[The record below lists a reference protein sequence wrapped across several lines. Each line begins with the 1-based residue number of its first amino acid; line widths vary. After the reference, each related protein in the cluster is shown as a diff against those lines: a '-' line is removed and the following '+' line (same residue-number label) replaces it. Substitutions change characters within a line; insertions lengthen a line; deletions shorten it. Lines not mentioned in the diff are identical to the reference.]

1 MAGSGCHVA
10 ASDCYFSPENI
21 MISPH
26 AVLKKTKI
34 STMLFSKES
43 SVFSRAA
50 RGEIMKYIYITFPRI
65 NSKLLQS

>member
-1 MAGSGCHVA
+1 
-10 ASDCYFSPENI
+10 

-34 STMLFSKES
+34 SAMLFSKEIP
-43 SVFSRAA
+43 VFSRAA
-50 RGEIMKYIYITFPRI
+50 RGEMKYSKTFPRI